1 MRCQCCNALLNDYES
16 TMRHAITKQFTE
28 LCGTCLKTI
37 DAFIPVQVRNDL
49 LSESDTGN
57 VDTLWDNVED
67 YIEDTSEDDGI
78 DDYWAER

>member
-1 MRCQCCNALLNDYES
+1 
-16 TMRHAITKQFTE
+16 MRHAISKQFIE

-49 LSESDTGN
+49 LSESDTN
-57 VDTLWDNVED
+57 TVDTLWDNIDDYVED
-67 YIEDTSEDDGI
+67 ANEDEGL

>member
-16 TMRHAITKQFTE
+16 TMRHAISKQFIE

-49 LSESDTGN
+49 LSESDTN
-57 VDTLWDNVED
+57 TVDTLWDNIDDYVED
-67 YIEDTSEDDGI
+67 ANEDEGL